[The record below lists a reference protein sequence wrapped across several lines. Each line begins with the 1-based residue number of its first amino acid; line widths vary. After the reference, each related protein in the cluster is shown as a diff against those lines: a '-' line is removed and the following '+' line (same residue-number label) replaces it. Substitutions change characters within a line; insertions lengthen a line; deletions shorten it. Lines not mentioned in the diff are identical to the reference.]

1 VIVPADRPTGPSEI
15 ERAKAIATVAID
27 WRPRPYEARWL
38 LGPLLGTFALALALI
53 AVSQMI
59 AFFVWAAGSIA
70 TIAIGRWHE
79 AEFERTHPTA
89 ALPSATSLPR
99 RDKPHRS

>member
-1 VIVPADRPTGPSEI
+1 MIVAADRPTGPSEI
-15 ERAKAIATVAID
+15 ERAKALATVAID
-27 WRPRPYEARWL
+27 CGPQPYEARWL

-99 RDKPHRS
+99 RDKPRRS